1 MSNKQILRIIIDFTM
16 TVILLLQM
24 GYLRVGETIH
34 EWLGVSMF
42 ILFIIHHI
50 LNRRWIAEIFHG
62 KYTPFR
68 VPQTSLAVLLL
79 LTMTGSAISGIML
92 SKHVFS
98 FLELDGM
105 WFARSLHMLCG
116 YWNFVLMSL
125 HLGLHWVMV
134 TGMISS
140 STSANSKTS
149 KGTLTNS
156 EISRSASANSD
167 TSRESSYGRRTLKTA
182 ARVIA
187 ALIAVYG
194 IYVMIARH
202 IPEYLFGTVQFASFD
217 LEEPLLLFLLDYMAV
232 MGLFVFVGH
241 YGSKLLRK

>member
-1 MSNKQILRIIIDFTM
+1 MNNKQILRIIIDLAM

-42 ILFIIHHI
+42 ILFVIHHI
-50 LNRRWIAEIFHG
+50 LNRKWIADVFHG

-68 VPQTSLAVLLL
+68 VFQTLLVVLLL
-79 LTMTGSAISGIML
+79 LTMTGSAISGVML
-92 SKHVFS
+92 SKHIFS

-134 TGMISS
+134 TGMISK
-140 STSANSKTS
+140 STSAN
-149 KGTLTNS
+149 N
-156 EISRSASANSD
+156 D
-167 TSRESSYGRRTLKTA
+167 TSHEASSGKNTLKSA
-182 ARVIA
+182 ARIIA
-187 ALIAVYG
+187 AAIAVYG
-194 IYVMIARH
+194 IYVMISRK
-202 IPEYLFGTVQFASFD
+202 IPEYLFGTVQFASF
-217 LEEPLLLFLLDYMAV
+217 ESGEPLPLFLLDYMAV
-232 MGLFVFVGH
+232 MGLFVFAGH
-241 YGSKLLRK
+241 YGSKLLRR

>member
-1 MSNKQILRIIIDFTM
+1 MSNKQIIRIIIDFTM

-68 VPQTSLAVLLL
+68 VLQTSLAVLLL

-125 HLGLHWVMV
+125 HLGLHWVMI

-149 KGTLTNS
+149 KGTLT
-156 EISRSASANSD
+156 NSD

-187 ALIAVYG
+187 ALIALYG